1 MFKTITKFS
10 VDYPVSVSMII
21 LATLLLGYISFGKL
35 GIDLF
40 PDLNN
45 PRLFIELKSGER
57 PPEEME
63 EKFVKNVEAL
73 AIRQSGVTN
82 VSSISRVGIAQ
93 IDVEYSWEKDMDEA
107 FLDLSKA
114 LSAFSQDGDLDE
126 INITQ
131 HDPNADPV
139 MLVAFQHTETDD
151 LNELRKVAENYVR
164 NELIRLEGIA
174 DVEIDGAGEQEV
186 LIETSDYLLKSYN
199 VDLSTISGRIQ
210 NFNQNVS
217 GGSIVEMGR
226 RYVVRGLSELE
237 QIHDLENI
245 IIKMGPSDPEAGGER
260 VPVLLGDLATITL
273 KPKDLENTVRLN
285 GEACVGLSIYK
296 EMRYNTVKAV
306 DELRKVLKDM
316 QKALPGFTFTIVE
329 DQGQFVS
336 RAIREVRDSALF
348 GIILAVFVLLVFLRR
363 IGPTAIVSAA
373 IPISII
379 ATFALMY
386 FADLTLNIMTLGG
399 LALGAGMLVDNAIVV
414 LENIFRNH
422 EAGESS
428 HEAAIKGTSQVGGA
442 IFASTITTIVVFI
455 PIVYIH
461 GAAGELFREQAF
473 TVAFSLLCSLVVAI
487 LIIPMLY
494 TRVYRKKTP
503 FNKKEKRSV
512 QFTGYGRLLN
522 RLLDFKIWIVL
533 GALLLIGSGW
543 FMLNQLGSEFMPKTD
558 LREFYVDIKM
568 PEGTRLER
576 TDGAVESIEN
586 LIRELARNEVELIY
600 SEIGPTSGLAS
611 GGGDVFDD
619 QNMATIK
626 VKLIRKGKISA
637 TSIIEELTNYY
648 AQNQNIEM
656 VCRQEETA
664 LNSILGTEQ
673 APVVVELIGDDLDVL
688 ENLTIPVMKE
698 MMGIDGLHNIST
710 SIEGG
715 APEVDIKIDRYR
727 AGMMNI
733 DVNTLIS
740 RISEK
745 LQGIGAGQMNV
756 KGELK
761 DITVKLED
769 IGLKELEALS
779 IEVNNS
785 EILLRDIASISV
797 GNSPKEILRNNQNRI
812 IRFTADLE
820 KDLPLDKM
828 ATTISNRLNLVDFPP
843 EYRFNISGEEAI
855 RKESMKSLGFALLL
869 SLILV
874 YMVLASQFESL
885 VHPFTILLTV
895 PLAVV
900 GAIAVFYIQGKALN
914 IMAVIGVIML
924 VGIAVNDSIILVDAI
939 NQFRKAGMKLK
950 EAIVAAGQRRI
961 RPILM
966 TTLTTILALLP
977 LTFGFGESSALRSPM
992 AWAVIGGLTTSTL
1005 LTLIVI
1011 PCIYMLLEQLQL
1023 KWFKPV
1029 SRKEL
1034 EENENEKLS

>member
-1 MFKTITKFS
+1 MLKAITKFS

-21 LATLLLGYISFGKL
+21 LGILLLGYISFGKL

-57 PPEEME
+57 PPEELE
-63 EKFVKNVEAL
+63 EKYVENVEAL
-73 AIRQSGVTN
+73 AIRQSGVVN
-82 VSSISRVGIAQ
+82 VSSVSRVGVAQ
-93 IDVEYSWEKDMDEA
+93 IEVEYSWEKDMDEA

-114 LSAFSQDGDLDE
+114 LSAFSQDSDLDE
-126 INITQ
+126 LNITQ

-174 DVEIDGAGEQEV
+174 DVEIDGAEELEV
-186 LIETSDYLLKSYN
+186 LVETNDYLLKSYN
-199 VDLSTISGRIQ
+199 VDLSTISARIQ

-237 QIHDLENI
+237 QIYDLENI
-245 IIKMGPSDPEAGGER
+245 IVKMGPSDPETQGGER
-260 VPVLLGDLATITL
+260 VPVLLGDLATISL
-273 KPKDLENTVRLN
+273 NPKELENTVRLN
-285 GEACVGLSIYK
+285 GDACVGLSIYK

-306 DELRKVLKDM
+306 DELRLALETM
-316 QKALPGFTFTIVE
+316 EKALPGFTFTIVE
-329 DQGQFVS
+329 DQGQFIS
-336 RAIREVRDSALF
+336 RAIREVRDSAIG
-348 GIILAVFVLLVFLRR
+348 GIILAVFVLLIFLRR

-422 EAGESS
+422 EAGKSVK
-428 HEAAIKGTSQVGGA
+428 EAAIEGTSQVGGA
-442 IFASTITTIVVFI
+442 IIASTLTTIVVFI

-473 TVAFSLLCSLVVAI
+473 TVAFSLLCSLIVAI

-494 TRVYRKKTP
+494 TRIYKKKVP
-503 FNKKEKRSV
+503 FKVKETKSV
-512 QFTGYGRLLN
+512 QFTGYGNFLS
-522 RLLDFKIWIVL
+522 RLLDFKIWILL

-543 FMLNQLGSEFMPKTD
+543 LMMKQLGSEFMPKTD

-576 TDGAVESIEN
+576 TDGAVESIES
-586 LIRELARNEVELIY
+586 LVRELARGEVELIY
-600 SEIGPTSGLAS
+600 SEIGPTSGLTS

-626 VKLIRKGKISA
+626 VKLARDGDITA
-637 TSIIEELTNYY
+637 TTIIQELTSFYEG
-648 AQNQNIEM
+648 NQLIEM
-656 VCRQEETA
+656 ICRQEETA

-673 APVVVELIGDDLDVL
+673 APLVVELTGDDMDVL
-688 ENLTIPVMKE
+688 ENLMLPVMNE
-698 MMGIDGLHNIST
+698 LEDIQGLHNIVS

-727 AGMMNI
+727 AGLMNI
-733 DVNTLIS
+733 DVNTLIG
-740 RISEK
+740 RVSEK
-745 LQGIGAGQMNV
+745 LQGIGAGQMDI

-761 DITVKLED
+761 DITVKLKD
-769 IGLKELEALS
+769 ITLKELETLT

-785 EILLRDIASISV
+785 EVLLREVASITI

-812 IRFTADLE
+812 VRFTADL
-820 KDLPLDKM
+820 DNDMPLDKM
-828 ATTISNRLNLVDFPP
+828 AASITNRLNLVEFPP
-843 EYRFNISGEEAI
+843 EYRYMISGEEAM
-855 RKESMKSLGFALLL
+855 RKESMDNLAFALLL

-874 YMVLASQFESL
+874 YMVLASQFENL

-914 IMAVIGVIML
+914 IMAVIGIIML

-950 EAIVAAGQRRI
+950 DAVVSAGQRRI
-961 RPILM
+961 RPIIM

-977 LTFGFGESSALRSPM
+977 LTFGFGESASLRSPM
-992 AWAVIGGLTTSTL
+992 AWAVIGGLVTSTL

-1011 PCIYMLLEQLQL
+1011 PCIYMLFGQLEL
-1023 KWFKPV
+1023 KWFK
-1029 SRKEL
+1029 KEDRR
-1034 EENENEKLS
+1034 EQG